1 MSKKVFC
8 FALCATLWDLI
19 SFKPSTSCNFTQTGS
34 LNEQEEKGEGS
45 PGMWRVVC
53 VSIALLFNCL
63 SAPGAGWA
71 EENFFQI
78 INDISTPVNQD
89 FSRDFGYA
97 VYVNYEGKRFLLDT
111 GKWETNLAKNLEAA
125 GVLLDSLDFVLL
137 SHRHRDHKGG
147 LAYIRS
153 ERPSLPIYI
162 PPGGGFED
170 FEPEELI
177 EVDDHLR
184 VSPNIFLIH
193 THNEFG
199 SAGITDEL
207 ALLIITKKGPYVFT
221 TNSHTDFF
229 VTLEKAKRLAG
240 QDIFFHSGGTA
251 RRRSSEETIRANAK
265 KLKALNIRQV
275 SPSHSN
281 SNHDRIFKEVFG
293 ANYVASRLGQKVP
306 LEPVL
311 K

>member
-1 MSKKVFC
+1 MRKQICC
-8 FALCATLWDLI
+8 FGLCAMLRDLI
-19 SFKPSTSCNFTQTGS
+19 SFKLSTSCNITQTGS

-45 PGMWRVVC
+45 PRMWRVVC
-53 VSIALLFNCL
+53 VSILLIFICL
-63 SAPGAGWA
+63 STPGAGWG
-71 EENFFQI
+71 EENYFQI
-78 INDISTPVNQD
+78 INDASIPVNPD
-89 FSRDFGYA
+89 FRRDFGYA

-111 GKWETNLAKNLEAA
+111 GKSETNLAKNMEAA

-162 PPGGGFED
+162 PPGGGFDD

-184 VSPNIFLIH
+184 VSPNIFIIY
-193 THNEFG
+193 TQNEFG
-199 SAGITDEL
+199 SANITDEL
-207 ALLIITKKGPYVFT
+207 GLLIITKKGPYVFT

-229 VTLEKAKRLAG
+229 ATLEEAKRLAG
-240 QDIFFHSGGTA
+240 QDIFFHSGSTA
-251 RRRSSEETIRANAK
+251 RRISSEETIRANAK
-265 KLKALNIRQV
+265 KLKALNIRKV
-275 SPSHSN
+275 SPSHS
-281 SNHDRIFKEVFG
+281 SINHDKIFKEVFG